1 MNALDVLVHLLNFVA
16 PALGTAGWLTVFSRL
31 LFRQRTSA
39 ASMGVQF
46 LLNALAGV
54 AVLVLGVLLLGRD
67 GKMLT
72 YAALVLASHPLA
84 YWRLND
90 PESNHPW

>member
-72 YAALVLASHPLA
+72 YAALVLAMASVQWAQLHHG
-84 YWRLND
+84 D
-90 PESNHPW
+90 D